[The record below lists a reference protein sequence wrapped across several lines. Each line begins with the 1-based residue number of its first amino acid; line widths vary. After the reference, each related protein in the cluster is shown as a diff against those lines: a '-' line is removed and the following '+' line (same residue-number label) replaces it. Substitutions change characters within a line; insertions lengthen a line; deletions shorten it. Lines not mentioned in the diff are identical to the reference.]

1 MRTLNSA
8 KNLASSL
15 GITLIMTLL
24 GFITRKVFVDNVGVE
39 YLGLNGLLQNILG
52 LMTLLEGGFAT
63 SVVYNLYK
71 PLAEDDRPKIL
82 ALLQLYRKVYR
93 YIACGII
100 VFAICL
106 YPFIG
111 YFIKGGDNLEY
122 VSVVYFLFLFNSVVG
137 YFTAYK
143 WSIINAS
150 QQNYKLTAINLAYQ
164 VGLSLAKLAIL
175 YYTKNYILYLFV
187 EALFGVGYNIC
198 IVWKANQL
206 FPYIKTKEKYLLD
219 TATKTNIITNMKA
232 LFINK
237 IGGFFM
243 HSTDNIII
251 SAFVG
256 IATTGLY
263 SNYTLITKTVGGIV
277 NQSLNSFSES
287 VGNLIASE
295 SSEKIYEV
303 FKTTFFVNFLVVS
316 IPVVVLHNTITPF
329 ITWWLGEEYL
339 MGYTTLCVILLN
351 FYIDTMRS
359 TALTFKT
366 KAGIFVKDR
375 YTPLLQGII
384 NLVLSYVFV
393 RYWGLPGVL
402 FATTISIL
410 SIGFWQF
417 PRLCYKYVFHQP
429 LWNYFRQYIVYTIV
443 AAVAFA
449 LSLFICRLIVVENAL
464 LQTLLNGFLSLVI
477 VLLVYYVAFCRTPQY
492 HQLMS
497 YVRIIMP
504 VFFGERDGKA

>member
-24 GFITRKVFVDNVGVE
+24 GFFTRKVFVDNVGVE

-52 LMTLLEGGFAT
+52 IMTLLEGGFAT

-93 YIACGII
+93 YIALGII
-100 VFAICL
+100 FFALCL
-106 YPFIG
+106 YPFIDV
-111 YFIKGGDNLEY
+111 FIKGGENLEY
-122 VSVVYFLFLFNSVVG
+122 VSVVYFIFLFNSVVN

-150 QQNYKLTAINLAYQ
+150 QQNYKLTTINLIYQ
-164 VGLSLAKLAIL
+164 VGLNLAKLGIL
-175 YYTKNYILYLFV
+175 YFTKNYILYLVV
-187 EALFGVGYNIC
+187 EALFGVGLNIG

-206 FPYIKTKEKYLLD
+206 FPYIRTKEKYLLD
-219 TATKTNIITNMKA
+219 VATKTNIITNMKA

-256 IATTGLY
+256 VASIGLY
-263 SNYTLITKTVGGIV
+263 SNYTLITGTIGNVV
-277 NQSLNSFSES
+277 NQALNSFSES

-295 SSEKIYEV
+295 SSEKVYEV
-303 FKTTFFVNFLVVS
+303 FKTTFFVNFLLASV
-316 IPVVVLHNTITPF
+316 PVIILHNTINPF
-329 ITWWLGEEYL
+329 IAWWLGEEYL
-339 MGYTTLCVILLN
+339 LGYATLCIILFN
-351 FYIDTMRS
+351 FYINTMRN

-384 NLVLSYVFV
+384 NLALSYIFV
-393 RYWGLPGVL
+393 QYWGLPGVL
-402 FATTISIL
+402 FATSLSIL

-417 PRLCYKYVFHQP
+417 PRLCYKYVFHQS
-429 LWNYFRQYIVYTIV
+429 LWNYFSRYIVYSLVGILTLV
-443 AAVAFA
+443 
-449 LSLFICRLIVVENAL
+449 LSLGLCRLVSLDNAL
-464 LQTLLNGFLSLVI
+464 LQTLFNAVI
-477 VLLVYYVAFCRTPQY
+477 SIVTLLMVYYIAFHRTVQY
-492 HQLMS
+492 RQLIL
-497 YVRIIMP
+497 YVQNVLP
-504 VFFGERDGKA
+504 HKK